1 MSAGIPTIMQLIGGS
16 SSLVAAS
23 SFAWQANQAVAPSN
37 ITVASVMNSTAA
49 APSYAV
55 AFTLDPPVVSVGTS
69 SAASAFNSSNQTCTW
84 FTSLGANSSNS
95 AYSITFP
102 IRAIQIMSSA
112 GSTNQTITTTITQ
125 AG

>member
-1 MSAGIPTIMQLIGGS
+1 MAAGNTSIMTLIGGS

-23 SFAWQANQAVAPSN
+23 TFAWQANQSVSPSN
-37 ITVASVMNSTAA
+37 ITVASVMNSTATTPA
-49 APSYAV
+49 YTV
-55 AFTLDPPVVSVGTS
+55 AFTLDAPVVSVGTS

-84 FTSLGANSSNS
+84 FTSLGAQSSNS
-95 AYSITFP
+95 CFNITWP

-112 GSTNQTITTTITQ
+112 GSTSQSIVTTITQ